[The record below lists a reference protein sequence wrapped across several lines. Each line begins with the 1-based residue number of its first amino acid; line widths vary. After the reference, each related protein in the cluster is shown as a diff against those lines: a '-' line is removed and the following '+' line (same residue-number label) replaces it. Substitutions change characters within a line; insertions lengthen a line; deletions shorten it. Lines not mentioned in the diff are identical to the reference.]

1 MNFVLYLVVYLH
13 YACRPLYTSNI
24 KKAYER
30 LLFFFFSAAF
40 LAAIRSNHVIS
51 GTKKKGKVPAIVQV
65 MLSFTPRS
73 DNEYIKVV
81 RERITSSP
89 SAFSVGGV

>member
-1 MNFVLYLVVYLH
+1 MLAGRCIPRISRKLMNG
-13 YACRPLYTSNI
+13 S
-24 KKAYER
+24 
-30 LLFFFFSAAF
+30 FFFFF
-40 LAAIRSNHVIS
+40 LLHFWQRYGLIMSFLEQ
-51 GTKKKGKVPAIVQV
+51 KKKGKVPAIVQV

>member
-1 MNFVLYLVVYLH
+1 MLAGRCIPRISRKLMNG
-13 YACRPLYTSNI
+13 S
-24 KKAYER
+24 
-30 LLFFFFSAAF
+30 FFFSAAF
-40 LAAIRSNHVIS
+40 LAAIRSNHVIF

>member
-1 MNFVLYLVVYLH
+1 MLAGRCIPRMSKKLMNG
-13 YACRPLYTSNI
+13 S
-24 KKAYER
+24 
-30 LLFFFFSAAF
+30 LFFFFFSTAF
-40 LAAIRSNHVIS
+40 LEVVRPNHVIS
-51 GTKKKGKVPAIVQV
+51 GTKKKEKVAAIMQV
-65 MLSFTPRS
+65 MLSFTSRS

>member
-1 MNFVLYLVVYLH
+1 MLAGRCIPRISRKLMNG
-13 YACRPLYTSNI
+13 S
-24 KKAYER
+24 
-30 LLFFFFSAAF
+30 FFFFSAAF

>member
-1 MNFVLYLVVYLH
+1 MNFVLYLVVDLH

-30 LLFFFFSAAF
+30 LLFFFSAAF
-40 LAAIRSNHVIS
+40 LAAIRSNHVIF